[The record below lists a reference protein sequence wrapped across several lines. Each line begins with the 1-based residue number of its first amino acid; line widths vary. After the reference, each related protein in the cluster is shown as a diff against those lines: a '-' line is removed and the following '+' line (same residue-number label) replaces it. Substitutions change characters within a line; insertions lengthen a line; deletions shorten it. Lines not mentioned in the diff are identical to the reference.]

1 MRVFVRGALQGI
13 ERPWQ
18 LPVANSQLSLILQLF
33 AFSNFQI
40 FDTCIIVN
48 FHIFRFFC
56 NLLLLEL
63 SNSQLSL
70 ILQIAHFRVLKFFIF
85 FLRPFF
91 GIVLFSNFSA
101 TCTFS
106 NFQIFATF
114 YNFPILGIFP
124 PFASL
129 GFFGFFSDC
138 SLSYIILECIWIIF
152 SRIRFG

>member
-40 FDTCIIVN
+40 FDTCIIFN

-70 ILQIAHFRVLKFFIF
+70 ILQIAHFRVSKFFIF
-85 FLRPFF
+85 LSRPFF

-114 YNFPILGIFP
+114 YNFPIWGFFRLLHLWDF
-124 PFASL
+124 L
-129 GFFGFFSDC
+129 GFFFLIALYHISF
-138 SLSYIILECIWIIF
+138 
-152 SRIRFG
+152 